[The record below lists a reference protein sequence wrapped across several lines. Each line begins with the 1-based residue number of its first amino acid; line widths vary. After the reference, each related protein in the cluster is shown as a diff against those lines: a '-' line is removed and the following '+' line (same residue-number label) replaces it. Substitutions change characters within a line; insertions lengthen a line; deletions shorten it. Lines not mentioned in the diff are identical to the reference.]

1 MKRSS
6 SIGLIALVLAKT
18 AWAQIDVDWV
28 DQEIKAKTGW
38 LENRRSLSK
47 SAFSSNLN
55 AYDVTYYGLNLQ
67 IDVAGESLSGKTVI
81 RGIANQ
87 DNLQQIELDLD
98 NVLTV
103 MAVGDDA
110 TGYTHINDILT
121 ITLNRSLNITDTFRV
136 SIEYSGTPQVSNS
149 KGFFFKYHNGAPV
162 ISTLSEPYYAHTW
175 FPCKDRVIDKV
186 DSADITITVPHDLIA
201 VSNGIL
207 VRTTVNNDN
216 TKTFYWQERYP
227 IAVYLI
233 SIAVSNYTYWN
244 ETYTSRD
251 QNRTMPLEYW
261 VYPES
266 ESNARPYLD
275 KTADMLT
282 CFSNIWGEYP
292 FIGEK
297 YGQAQFS
304 WSGGMEHQTA
314 TSLGAFSELLICHEL
329 AHSWWG
335 DDVTCASWQDI
346 WLNEGFARYAE
357 ALWYENLYG
366 QDGLTGYMTAI
377 NRPTRWSSG
386 SIYIQD
392 TTSSS
397 NIFNLI
403 VYDKGAWVLHMLR
416 GLVGD
421 EQFYEALATY
431 RQNYRG
437 SVATTEDFQRVC
449 ENVYGQ
455 SLDWFFAEWIYG
467 YGLPNY
473 TVNWRIQR
481 HSPDSW
487 QMTVTLKQIQTTATI
502 FRMPLE
508 LYFSDGVNDT
518 SYVIAD
524 SLESQTFS
532 LFCNF
537 RPDSIAVDPNNWVL
551 KTVSCSASDPQ
562 TLPDQFHLY
571 SPFPNPFNQSVTI
584 KLDLP
589 YNTHGRIVIC
599 DLLGREVAVIADGLL
614 EAGYFTSQWQPP
626 KMASGLYFV
635 RFSGAHQRLQRKI
648 IYLK

>member
-1 MKRSS
+1 MKRSF
-6 SIGLIALVLAKT
+6 SIGLIALVLAE
-18 AWAQIDVDWV
+18 AALAQIDVDWI
-28 DQEIKAKTGW
+28 DQEIQDKTGW
-38 LENRRSLSK
+38 LENRRLLSK
-47 SAFSSNLN
+47 SVSLSNLN
-55 AYDVTYYGLNLQ
+55 AYDVTFYGLNLH
-67 IDVAGESLSGKTVI
+67 IDVASESLSGSAII

-98 NVLTV
+98 NTLTV
-103 MAVGDDA
+103 SGVGGDA
-110 TGYTHINDILT
+110 TGYIHRTDILT
-121 ITLNRSLNITDTFRV
+121 LTLNRFLNDSDTFSV
-136 SIEYSGTPQVSNS
+136 VIEYSGTPVATNS
-149 KGFFFKYHNGAPV
+149 KGFFFKYHNGSPV

-175 FPCKDRVIDKV
+175 FPCKDRVYDKA
-186 DSADITITVPHDLIA
+186 DSADITITVPQDLTA
-201 VSNGIL
+201 VSNGNL
-207 VRTTVNNDN
+207 VQITENYNA
-216 TKTFYWQERYP
+216 TKTYYWQECYP

-233 SIAVSNYTYWN
+233 SIAVSNYTYWS

-251 QNRTMPLEYW
+251 QNCTMPLEYW

-266 ESNARPYLD
+266 VENARQYLE
-275 KTADMLT
+275 KTGEMLAY
-282 CFSNIWGEYP
+282 FSEIWGEYP
-292 FIGEK
+292 FIREK

-314 TSLGAFSELLICHEL
+314 TSLGSFSELLICHEL

-335 DDVTCASWQDI
+335 NDVTCASWQDI

-366 QDGLTGYMTAI
+366 ADGLTGYMTAI

-386 SIYIQD
+386 SLFIRD

-421 EQFYEALATY
+421 ERFYEILAAY
-431 RQNYRG
+431 RQKFSG
-437 SVATTEDFQRVC
+437 SVATTEDFKLVC
-449 ENVYGQ
+449 EEVRNL
-455 SLDWFFAEWIYG
+455 SLDWFFTEWIYG

-473 TVNWRIQR
+473 AATWQVQR
-481 HSPDSW
+481 RSIDSW
-487 QMTVTLKQIQTTATI
+487 KLTVTLKQIQTTATI

-518 SYVIAD
+518 SYVVID
-524 SLESQTFS
+524 SLESQSFG
-532 LFCNF
+532 LLCNF
-537 RPDSIAVDPNNWVL
+537 KPNSFTVDPGNWAL
-551 KTVSCSASDPQ
+551 KTVSYSAAEPP
-562 TLPDQFHLY
+562 TLPDEFNLHQPY
-571 SPFPNPFNQSVTI
+571 PNPFNQSVSI

-589 YNTHGRIVIC
+589 YNTKGRIVVC

-626 KMASGLYFV
+626 QMASGLYFV
-635 RFSGAHQRLQRKI
+635 RFSDARHRLQRKI
-648 IYLK
+648 LYLK